1 MRVSIAMAT
10 YNGQRFIGEQLQ
22 SFVDQ
27 TRLPDELVICDDSST
42 DQTSEIVEEFSR
54 TAPFPVHLHRNSR
67 NLGYSQNFSQALGR
81 TRGKLVFISDQD
93 DVWHPNK
100 IDRVCA
106 VFGSDTRALSVV
118 NNQLITDA
126 NQLSSGA
133 TSFGRMRRAGF
144 PDSFLIAGS
153 CTTIARPL
161 LELLLPVPD
170 GIPYDSWIGWGADLL
185 DAKRLIEEPLQI
197 YRRHGENASDP
208 NVLRSTSRWGE
219 ARQYARV
226 DPRPAWLTEIRC
238 REELGQ
244 RLQACGETVRSFLA
258 PGRLAEAIASNGRR
272 IEALQVRVDIL
283 ARPRLARSGA
293 VLRAWK
299 GGLYAEFNGLASAAK
314 DFLRR

>member
-22 SFVDQ
+22 SFLDQ
-27 TRLPDELVICDDSST
+27 TRLPDELVISDDGST
-42 DQTSEIVEEFSR
+42 DQTPAIAEEFAR
-54 TAPFPVHLHRNSR
+54 AAPFPVHLHRNPR
-67 NLGYSQNFSQALGR
+67 NLGYSQNFSQALSR
-81 TRGKLVFISDQD
+81 TTGSLVFISDQD
-93 DVWHPNK
+93 DVWYPHK
-100 IDRVCA
+100 IERVCL
-106 VFGSDTRALSVV
+106 VFADDPGALSVV

-126 NQLSSGA
+126 NQQSSGA
-133 TSFGRMRRAGF
+133 TSFGKMRRAGF
-144 PDSFLIAGS
+144 PDSFLVAGS
-153 CTTIARPL
+153 CTTITRPL

-219 ARQYARV
+219 ARQYART
-226 DPRPAWLTEIRC
+226 DPRPAWLSEIRC
-238 REELGQ
+238 REEMGE
-244 RLQACGETVRSFLA
+244 RLEECRETVASLLSTRTQ
-258 PGRLAEAIASNGRR
+258 EKAIVSNERR
-272 IEALQVRVDIL
+272 IEALRGRLEIL

-314 DFLRR
+314 DLLRR